1 MLVRA
6 YLVLLVM
13 AVLMSAAHG
22 AELEHCPVTENGQA
36 VELAIEKAAS
46 CEKAME
52 TFRACAYAASGDVQL
67 GAAVI
72 RRCEADFVNKL
83 SRRQKRTYHQEL
95 KRCWL
100 KYGRQPG
107 TIYRSLEAMCAAGVA
122 QAYSRTFQKAGGR
135 KKIR

>member
-6 YLVLLVM
+6 YLGFLVM
-13 AVLMSAAHG
+13 AVLMSAARG

-46 CEKAME
+46 CERAME

-72 RRCEADFVNKL
+72 KRCEADFLNKL
-83 SRRQKRTYHQEL
+83 SGRQKRTYHQEL

-100 KYGRQPG
+100 RYGRQSG
-107 TIYRSLEAMCAAGVA
+107 TIYRSFEAM
-122 QAYSRTFQKAGGR
+122 
-135 KKIR
+135 